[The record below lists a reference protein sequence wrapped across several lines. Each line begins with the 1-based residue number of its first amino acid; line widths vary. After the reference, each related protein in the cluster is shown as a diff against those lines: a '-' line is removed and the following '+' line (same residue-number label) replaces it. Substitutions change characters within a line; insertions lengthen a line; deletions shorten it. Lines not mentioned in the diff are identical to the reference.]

1 MKRRAYALNE
11 VQRMVPLLR
20 SIRREIRA
28 RLKTIDHLEER
39 LEYAPRPK
47 AGEAHAADDLRAELA
62 VQRREVHSA
71 ERELERLGCKL
82 DEQHPLRILIPSA
95 VGHWAI
101 EGPLDETRIGP
112 GPVLHP
118 G

>member
-1 MKRRAYALNE
+1 MKRRAYAMNE

-28 RLKTIDHLEER
+28 RLKEIEGLEER
-39 LEYAPRPK
+39 LEHAAPPTP
-47 AGEAHAADDLRAELA
+47 GEPNDADDLRADLA
-62 VQRREVHSA
+62 VQRRELRCA

-82 DEQHPLRILIPSA
+82 DENHPLRILVPSA
-95 VGHWAI
+95 VGHWAV

-112 GPVLHP
+112 GPVARP